1 MKKFTKYSSFSFYNY
16 CTIYTVRGTQ
26 KTTKKS
32 YRYVQFSGFHGNNS
46 NPNLPPFSTV
56 SCVNNYQTF
65 LKKLVKINF
74 FSRELYQY
82 VTCVLPKPTRKL
94 IKNSGQQVQI
104 RPQQQGSSFVTPSK
118 RAFSKRILFKIK
130 IKKGNN
136 HNLIGIYFCDD
147 NNVLPL
153 QNGSQQLDR
162 LLSNHTRNDKFH
174 GNFAKFQIKM
184 ERIQT

>member
-74 FSRELYQY
+74 SSRELDKY

-94 IKNSGQQVQI
+94 IKN
-104 RPQQQGSSFVTPSK
+104 RVTSANQALAT
-118 RAFSKRILFKIK
+118 RQLLCDTFKKEI
-130 IKKGNN
+130 
-136 HNLIGIYFCDD
+136 
-147 NNVLPL
+147 
-153 QNGSQQLDR
+153 
-162 LLSNHTRNDKFH
+162 
-174 GNFAKFQIKM
+174 FQ
-184 ERIQT
+184 ENSV